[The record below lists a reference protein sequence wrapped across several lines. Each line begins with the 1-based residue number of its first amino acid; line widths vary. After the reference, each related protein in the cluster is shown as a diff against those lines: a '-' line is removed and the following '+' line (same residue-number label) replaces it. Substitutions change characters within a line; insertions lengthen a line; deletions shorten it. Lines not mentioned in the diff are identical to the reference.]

1 MLYQKSM
8 ENSTSYSLLYISPE
22 LNDLAYKLY
31 ELMKEFNYT
40 PSQMKEAMNI
50 AIHLWENESSNFI
63 SSANY

>member
-1 MLYQKSM
+1 MDNFSHIHAFL
-8 ENSTSYSLLYISPE
+8 TSPE
-22 LNDLAYKLY
+22 INNLVYKLY